1 MMLSQSAVKTAANKL
16 LKNVTGLKT
25 YGKEVIEGY
34 ETPSFFIE
42 LITKPTKRETKSFA
56 KSGFTLHITY
66 FQKTPD
72 EAQQLQMYDTVKNA
86 FGMIFTVEDRKLTVN
101 EITYDYVGNK
111 ENILQI
117 TVEFKYYENTA
128 EQPTADIAEELD
140 LNLKKTEEA

>member
-1 MMLSQSAVKTAANKL
+1 MILSQSAIKSAANKL
-16 LKNVTGLKT
+16 LKTTTGLKV

-34 ETPSFFIE
+34 ETPSFFAEIV
-42 LITKPTKRETKSFA
+42 TKPTKRETKGFA

-66 FQKTPD
+66 FQKTPN

-86 FGMIFTVEDRKLTVN
+86 FGMVFTVEDRKLTVN

-111 ENILQI
+111 EDILQI
-117 TVEFKYYENTA
+117 TVDFDYYENTV

>member
-1 MMLSQSAVKTAANKL
+1 MLKKATD
-16 LKNVTGLKT
+16 LKT

-34 ETPSFFIE
+34 DTPSLFTEIV
-42 LITKPTKRETKSFA
+42 TKPTNRETKGFA

-72 EAQQLQMYDTVKNA
+72 EMQQLKLYDTVKNA
-86 FGMIFTVEDRKLTVN
+86 FGMVFTVENRNLTVN
-101 EITYDYVGNK
+101 EISYDYVGNK

-117 TVEFKYYENTA
+117 TVDFEYYENTV

-140 LNLKKTEEA
+140 FNLKKAEEA